1 MLDVVELFRE
11 QDTRDELGIATIRDA
26 FADLLFPG
34 TGSLQ
39 TRARYFLFTPWIY
52 LDLERKGVTAARIE
66 GRARQEEAKV
76 IDALKANEGAAQGV
90 IGAVAGAAIR
100 RLPSSIYWLGLSKWG
115 ILLFPASQDVYHR
128 SLDRFYERQGT
139 GLTTDDGEALDR
151 VGRRNWGSA
160 IPPRPEG
167 FPENAAFALT
177 RAEATYLQEQVLR
190 RTPGTYLAFLVAGG
204 KGDLLKNDYPWEVEE
219 ARQLP
224 EPLATHV
231 RHARCF
237 AEAMHG
243 AALLYN
249 LMLSE
254 ISGRKEAEAEYS
266 ERLGAW
272 GAEVSEGRADL
283 DAWWAERDRFWRL
296 AAAARG
302 APIPMPARNFV
313 EQWAGWLLAQH
324 GVPEPA
330 MSKAMRDLVRQREEM
345 LKRGLS
351 RFTNR
356 RALEMWG
363 GSSGARRLDYRW
375 PSVRRIVADIREG
388 LGRGGDRA

>member
-1 MLDVVELFRE
+1 MLDVVELFRD

-52 LDLERKGVTAARIE
+52 LDLERKQVASAKVE
-66 GRARQEEAKV
+66 ARARQEEAKV
-76 IDALKANEGAAQGV
+76 IEALKANEGAAQGV

-100 RLPSSIYWLGLSKWG
+100 RLPSNIYWLGLSKWG
-115 ILLFPASQDVYHR
+115 LLLFPGSQEAYHR

-139 GLTTDDGEALDR
+139 GLTTDDGEAVDR
-151 VGRRNWGSA
+151 SGRRNWDSA
-160 IPPRPEG
+160 IPPRPQG
-167 FPENAAFALT
+167 FPENAGFALT
-177 RAEATYLQEQVLR
+177 RAEASYLQEQILR

-204 KGDLLKNDYPWEVEE
+204 KGDLLGPGYPWEVED

-249 LMLSE
+249 LMLCE
-254 ISGRKEAEAEYS
+254 ISGRKEAEAEWTA
-266 ERLGAW
+266 RLGAW
-272 GAEVSEGRADL
+272 GTEVSGRRADL

-296 AAAARG
+296 AAVARG
-302 APIPMPARNFV
+302 AAIPVPARIFV
-313 EQWAGWLLAQH
+313 ERWVGWLLGEP
-324 GVPEPA
+324 GVP
-330 MSKAMRDLVRQREEM
+330 KAATSSLVRDLVRQREEV

-375 PSVRRIVADIREG
+375 ASVSRIVADIREG
-388 LGRGGDRA
+388 LGRGGDDA